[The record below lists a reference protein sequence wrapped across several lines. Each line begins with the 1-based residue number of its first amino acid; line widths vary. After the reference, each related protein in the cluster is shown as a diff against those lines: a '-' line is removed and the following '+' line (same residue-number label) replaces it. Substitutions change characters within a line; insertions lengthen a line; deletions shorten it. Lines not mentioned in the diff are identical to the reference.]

1 MIVYVKTKPS
11 QPKTKLL
18 KLSETEYEASLTE
31 PAEKNRAN
39 RQLINLLAKEL
50 RIHHSEFTI
59 TNPTSSKKR
68 IKIIDKKILT

>member
-39 RQLINLLAKEL
+39 RQLINLLAKEFNVPHTA
-50 RIHHSEFTI
+50 ITI

-68 IKIIDKKILT
+68 IKVIDKKILT